1 MNTHTLDIERW
12 VLDLLIVLKHES
24 EAMGQISMW
33 LAQLQERVM
42 QRDEPALEALLKEI
56 RTNENLMPELERKRQ
71 SIRGDLATVL
81 GLPFEQLT
89 LTRLED
95 LLTGDLQNQVSQMKT
110 QLQIQTG
117 ALQTQRQGAVMFL
130 ADCTRLNRQLLNS
143 VFDNTQQSHTTY
155 SARGNAE
162 HQRSS
167 ALVNLQF

>member
-12 VLDLLIVLKHES
+12 VLELLIVLKQES
-24 EAMGQISMW
+24 AAMGQVSMW
-33 LAQLQERVM
+33 LTQLQESVM
-42 QRDEPALEALLKEI
+42 ERDEPGLEALLKEI
-56 RTNENLMPELERKRQ
+56 QTHENRMPELERKRQ
-71 SIRGDLATVL
+71 SIRGDLAIVL

-95 LLTGDLQNQVSQMKT
+95 LLTGELQNQVSQMKA
-110 QLQIQTG
+110 QLQVQTG
-117 ALQTQRQGAVMFL
+117 ALHAQRQGAVMFL

-143 VFDNTQQSHTTY
+143 VFDNRQESHTTY

-167 ALVNLQF
+167 ALVNVQF